1 VVNRIAPALGL
12 CLAGFAMLTT
22 GCGHL
27 GGFPGSASTAGS
39 SRFAGGRDNAPPD
52 WPDDDA
58 SGHPSG
64 KASIV
69 RVGPET
75 LPQLPGPFGPQP
87 PTAKPPTPSV
97 RTGPTTFPSGEG
109 YPAARYAALSSDQCL
124 AAANARKLPI
134 VPATARDVDLPVRL
148 TGPLG
153 GVRFLMGGAK
163 DPGGS
168 SPHEILDCRLA
179 LALADFGELLAPH
192 GVTEVRHMSLY
203 RAGARIARSGHPS
216 KHGQG
221 LAIDVGHLV
230 FRDGTKWSVLDDWH
244 GAIGDSVCDDA
255 PRTVNPASSGL
266 RAAVCE
272 AATRGIFH
280 LFLTPNHNRDHQNHL
295 HIDLEPGWT
304 AVKVH

>member
-1 VVNRIAPALGL
+1 
-12 CLAGFAMLTT
+12 MLLT

-27 GGFPGSASTAGS
+27 GALSGGGATAGTGLNGG
-39 SRFAGGRDNAPPD
+39 RGGGGRDGGASD
-52 WPDDDA
+52 WADGDGDGA
-58 SGHPSG
+58 ATHPARS
-64 KASIV
+64 AAAAVV

-87 PTAKPPTPSV
+87 VTPKPPTAP
-97 RTGPTTFPSGEG
+97 RTTPTTFPSGDG
-109 YPAARYAALSSDQCL
+109 YPAAKYASLSSEQCL

-134 VPATARDVDLPVRL
+134 VPATARDVSLPVRL
-148 TGPLG
+148 TGALG

-163 DPGGS
+163 EPGGS

-179 LALADFGELLAPH
+179 LALADFGELLSAH

-221 LAIDVGHLV
+221 LAIDVGQIV
-230 FRDGTKWSVLDDWH
+230 FRDGTRWSVLDDWH

-255 PRTVNPASSGL
+255 PRTINPASSGL

-295 HIDLEPGWT
+295 HLDLEPGWA